1 MSAYGYEHEAIP
13 DDSITWGR
21 LQMYDSQRGRQANV
35 YGKRGVSKKINIIE
49 RGGPGRTI
57 VAFSVMFL
65 FLLGSVALLGQP
77 AGAVIHSPVA
87 GRASSPGG
95 PFQWNYFDTPGVGET
110 DYQAKSI
117 AYDTKRDG
125 LYLTFNN
132 GHLYR
137 YQGGNWKNWTL
148 DGNPEGDILYEPTHD
163 VLYWGANGGYKLDPN
178 SDTWSLMGHG
188 FRDQGG
194 NLHFDSIGDFAYDS
208 SRDIMYGTAWGIIR
222 LNDPSASMESW
233 DYLGYGNAMGGAF
246 AVSIS
251 LDSSGN
257 VLYQGNSWPTA
268 VAVWRL
274 QNPDTSTRPDSHSQ
288 FNPDFEDM
296 GLDKIEAMKVCFDPE
311 RRVLFAGVDRLASE
325 QEVWAY
331 SGSTWTDTGAPTG
344 GNGATGLYYDVNTSY
359 IFAGFF
365 QGGMWYYNPDSG
377 AWGSA
382 SNEFEGGG
390 GMGDGFVSDPVG
402 GRLFALADLNG
413 EYWRDNSPCN
423 GAWVTD
429 YRSPSTAFF
438 FAEGTCR
445 PNFDPYF
452 CIQNPGATAAE
463 VTLTYMKGDG
473 TTAADQVTVAPN
485 SRSTVSPRTKLGT
498 GNDAAHDFSTKVE
511 CTNGQTIIAERPM
524 YFNYNG
530 VWTGGHDVVGF
541 AL

>member
-1 MSAYGYEHEAIP
+1 M
-13 DDSITWGR
+13 
-21 LQMYDSQRGRQANV
+21 
-35 YGKRGVSKKINIIE
+35 
-49 RGGPGRTI
+49 I

-77 AGAVIHSPVA
+77 AGAVIHSPVG

-95 PFQWNYFDTPGVGET
+95 PFLWNYLDTPGVGET
-110 DYQAKSI
+110 DYQANSI

-125 LYLTFNN
+125 LYVTFTN
-132 GHLYR
+132 HYLYR
-137 YQGGNWKNWTL
+137 YQGGKWSHWEI
-148 DGNPEGDILYEPTHD
+148 PELISDGDIFYEPTHD
-163 VLYWGANGGYKLDPN
+163 VLYWGVNGGYKLDPN

-188 FRDQGG
+188 FRDQGD
-194 NLHFDSIGDFAYDS
+194 NLHYDSICDFAYDS
-208 SRDIMYGTAWGIIR
+208 SRDIMYGADTLWGIIR
-222 LNDPSASMESW
+222 LNDPSASMEPW
-233 DYLGYGNAMGGAF
+233 DYLGYGEAMGAGHV
-246 AVSIS
+246 VSIS

-274 QNPDTSTRPDSHSQ
+274 QNPDTSTRPDPHSA
-288 FNPDFEDM
+288 FNPDFQDM
-296 GLDKIEAMKVCFDPE
+296 GLDKIEAMKVCFDPK

-365 QGGMWYYNPDSG
+365 QGGMWYYNPASG
-377 AWGSA
+377 GWAGIGPGLGGGPNGAGDWGSA

-390 GMGDGFVSDPVG
+390 GMGDGFASDPVS
-402 GRLFALADLNG
+402 GRLFALADLNWK
-413 EYWRDNSPCN
+413 YWRDNSPCR

-429 YRSPSTAFF
+429 YRAASTTFF

-445 PNFDPYF
+445 PDFDPYF
-452 CIQNPGATAAE
+452 CVQNPGATAAD

-473 TTAADQVTVAPN
+473 TTATDQVTVAPN

-511 CTNGQTIIAERPM
+511 CTNGQSIIAERPM

-541 AL
+541 TL